1 MKYRYLATGLA
12 AVLTLL
18 GSLYVRNALR
28 ETATLQETQTEQAR
42 SASREGA
49 EDGRVIVI
57 DAGHGGED
65 PGKIGVNQALEKE
78 INLSIAKR
86 CKLLLEQNGY
96 LVYLTREGDADLA
109 EAGSKNRKAQDMRAR
124 ISVLQEKQPVLGISI
139 HQNSYPSES
148 CRGAQVFYLQGS
160 AEGKRLAQTLQKQLK
175 SEIKDGN
182 TRQAKADASYY
193 LLKHAPCPFVIVEC
207 GFLSNREEAELLL
220 TEEYQ
225 EKVAFAVHLGV
236 IEYMNTEQEM
246 E

>member
-28 ETATLQETQTEQAR
+28 ETAVQKTQTEQTR
-42 SASREGA
+42 LTSQDETK
-49 EDGRVIVI
+49 EGRVIVI

-65 PGKIGVNQALEKE
+65 PGKIGVNQALEKD

-96 LVYLTREGDADLA
+96 IVYLTREGDADLA

-124 ISVLQEKQPVLGISI
+124 IAVLQEKQPVLGISI

-148 CRGAQVFYLQGS
+148 CRGAQVFYLKG
-160 AEGKRLAQTLQKQLK
+160 ATEGKRLAETLQKQLK
-175 SEIKDGN
+175 SELQDGN

-193 LLKHAPCPFVIVEC
+193 LLKNAPCPFVIVEC

-236 IEYMNTEQEM
+236 IEYINTEQEV